1 MKVLSGQS
9 LFDIAIQSCGGTDA
23 AFELA
28 VLNGLNLMDD
38 LIPGQELALP
48 EVVNPDIALYFK
60 NKNIQPATLLT
71 VQTQFLGSLVD
82 AVIRDIVTIQSNII
96 TSLQG
101 QTLFDI
107 AVQTAGSVEA
117 AFEMALINS
126 IGITDD
132 LVPGTNLSPVGI
144 LNKQIAAYYRNKNLM
159 PATGLQGEIGDDIGG
174 IEYWAVETEFLV
186 S

>member
-60 NKNIQPATLLT
+60 NKNIQPATLIT
-71 VQTQFLGSLVD
+71 VQAQVIGSVVD
-82 AVIRDIVTIQSNII
+82 TVIRDVATIQSNLI
-96 TSLQG
+96 TTLDG
-101 QTLFDI
+101 QSLFDI
-107 AVQTAGSVEA
+107 AVQEFGSIEA
-117 AFEMALINS
+117 AFALATLNGLS
-126 IGITDD
+126 VTDE
-132 LVPGTNLSPVGI
+132 LTPGTLLQKTGI
-144 LNKQIAAYYRNKNLM
+144 INKKIVSYYSDKNIK
-159 PATGLQGEIGDDIGG
+159 PATGGIVTSTIGG
-174 IEYWAVETEFLV
+174 IEYWAIETEFIV